1 VTKETKADSASGGG
15 SACNAEQVS
24 QDAGAERG
32 TPDLARLA
40 HELRTPLGAIAA
52 LAEIMRDERL
62 GPLGGQRY
70 RSYAADIHDS
80 AAHAMSILAALLEN
94 GGRSQASV
102 GADALPPM
110 DFVDLDIGELASGT
124 ISALKPLADRAG
136 VRLDLE
142 AAPAL
147 PRLIADRR
155 SLRQVINNLV
165 SNALKFT
172 PPGGRVVVSISHLTN
187 GPVMLEV
194 ADNGDGMTAEEL
206 ERARAGAVAP
216 AAIRRRSGGTGFG
229 LPLVRSY
236 AAASGATLAID
247 SALGEGTRVTIAFAS
262 DRVLPV

>member
-1 VTKETKADSASGGG
+1 VTNGKRPEIPSRDGTAPDASV
-15 SACNAEQVS
+15 NS
-24 QDAGAERG
+24 QDTATGRG

-94 GGRSQASV
+94 GGGSHPGEGQ
-102 GADALPPM
+102 DAVPPM
-110 DFVDLDIGELASGT
+110 EFVELDIGELAGGT
-124 ISALKPLADRAG
+124 VSALKPLADRAG
-136 VRLDLE
+136 VRLDLDI
-142 AAPAL
+142 APVL
-147 PRLIADRR
+147 PLLIADRR
-155 SLRQVINNLV
+155 SLRQIINNLV

-172 PPGGRVVVSISHLTN
+172 PPGGRVVVSVSHAMN
-187 GPVMLEV
+187 GPITLEV
-194 ADNGDGMTAEEL
+194 ADNGDGMTTEEL

-216 AAIRRRSGGTGFG
+216 ASVRRRSGGTGFG
-229 LPLVRSY
+229 LPLVRSL
-236 AAASGATLAID
+236 AAASGATLTID
-247 SALGEGTRVTIAFAS
+247 SAPGEGTRITIAFGN